1 MEYLKNIIEG
11 IRYDVETDEVQ
22 NKEEYILF
30 ELRKIFK
37 DEKIIKEI
45 KNEILGSI

>member
-1 MEYLKNIIEG
+1 MGYLQSIIEG
-11 IRYDVETDEVQ
+11 IKYDVETDEVQ

-37 DEKIIKEI
+37 DEEIIKEI
-45 KNEILGSI
+45 KNEILESI